1 MLTQA
6 VTAVVAPLM
15 SSRLW
20 STSEVGDKPAK
31 FTIVPTLKLRG
42 AGGRTVVA
50 RNVLLF
56 RVDNLEG
63 EAMGQ
68 AIVVREWDQSV

>member
-1 MLTQA
+1 MA
-6 VTAVVAPLM
+6 SFP

-20 STSEVGDKPAK
+20 STSEVEEKPAK
-31 FTIVPTLKLRG
+31 YTIVPELKLRG

-68 AIVVREWDQSV
+68 AIVIREWDK